1 MAAGTGEGSRR
12 LPLCRV
18 VQGLEID
25 HPAVRD
31 AASTGRWQKA
41 ATRNWHL
48 SEKHTQLLFSWF
60 GEAWEQQQQSWCT
73 LNASSPPLEQEMKTL
88 QPGAFILLI
97 FYCGSKGIGGKLKLA
112 SLQNR
117 RMVWI

>member
-18 VQGLEID
+18 VQALEID

-41 ATRNWHL
+41 ATRNWEFWINFL
-48 SEKHTQLLFSWF
+48 SEKRTQLLFGCF
-60 GEAWEQQQQSWCT
+60 GEAWEQQQQSWCS
-73 LNASSPPLEQEMKTL
+73 LNASSPPLEQ
-88 QPGAFILLI
+88 
-97 FYCGSKGIGGKLKLA
+97 
-112 SLQNR
+112 
-117 RMVWI
+117 

>member
-1 MAAGTGEGSRR
+1 MLLALFSLEGVWMAAGTGEGSRR

-41 ATRNWHL
+41 ATRNWEL
-48 SEKHTQLLFSWF
+48 
-60 GEAWEQQQQSWCT
+60 
-73 LNASSPPLEQEMKTL
+73 
-88 QPGAFILLI
+88 
-97 FYCGSKGIGGKLKLA
+97 
-112 SLQNR
+112 
-117 RMVWI
+117 